1 VCACVFL
8 LLLHFATQSH
18 LLIQADCNENASL
31 SCPGVS
37 SQMNFLAVA
46 WYKLFLHYLQQF
58 SNKDK
63 LGIIRI
69 RKSDGRITP
78 YNLSRNASF
87 GHDYSLLMPRVKP
100 EDSGTYECA
109 LTANV
114 GGQNLYHQIQL
125 MVQGR
130 LLTSPYP
137 SYLVETILDLKM
149 KFEMIYGVSDVLSER
164 VPEPFTLA
172 FDFNGK
178 KPQKLMCIMKDRNAW
193 KHFLNFILF
202 FKISWHSNH

>member
-1 VCACVFL
+1 SLQKILKYSLNTVVCLSQL

-46 WYKLFLHYLQQF
+46 WYKV
-58 SNKDK
+58 NK

-125 MVQGR
+125 MVQVTALALNATHPNQLCDKQIEDLPVLWTTIG
-130 LLTSPYP
+130 YIAVA
-137 SYLVETILDLKM
+137 LVKI
-149 KFEMIYGVSDVLSER
+149 IVSLISIWV
-164 VPEPFTLA
+164 
-172 FDFNGK
+172 N
-178 KPQKLMCIMKDRNAW
+178 M
-193 KHFLNFILF
+193 LF
-202 FKISWHSNH
+202 YSSSHRMFSSL